1 MVQIMLTK
9 IEALLKASVCI
20 ALKQSTNSMVYNEEV
35 VPNLSSILCSSDL
48 FNYFEAKYLGL
59 SFTVLVDLKG
69 NEFLTLKELSRLSGR
84 PYQAV
89 WKYFSNRNGMIKVGY
104 RPKGYGGRPM
114 TTAKAGVAHVN
125 QNLIPLV
132 GAMEYIRTRPENKK
146 GVKKYVG

>member
-20 ALKQSTNSMVYNEEV
+20 ASTQSKNSMVYNEEII
-35 VPNLSSILCSSDL
+35 PNLSSILCSSDL
-48 FNYFEAKYLGL
+48 FKSYYAKYLSL
-59 SFTVLVDLKG
+59 SFIVLVDLKG
-69 NEFLTLKELSRLSGR
+69 NEFVTLKELVRLSGR
-84 PYQAV
+84 KRDIV
-89 WKYFSNRNGMIKVGY
+89 WKYFDKRNGMIKVGY
-104 RPKGYGGRPM
+104 RPKGTGGRPM
-114 TTAKAGVAHVN
+114 TVSKAGVAHVN

>member
-20 ALKQSTNSMVYNEEV
+20 ASTQSKNSMVYNEEII
-35 VPNLSSILCSSDL
+35 PNLSSILCSSDL
-48 FNYFEAKYLGL
+48 FKSYYAKYLSL
-59 SFTVLVDLKG
+59 SFIVLVDLKG
-69 NEFLTLKELSRLSGR
+69 NEFVTLKELVRLSGR
-84 PYQAV
+84 KRDIV
-89 WKYFSNRNGMIKVGY
+89 WKYFDRRNGMIKVGY
-104 RPKGYGGRPM
+104 RPKGTGGRPM
-114 TTAKAGVAHVN
+114 TVSKSGVAHVN